1 MATRMQQRR
10 GTAAQWTAANPILS
24 AGEIGFES
32 DSGQFKIGDG
42 TTAWVNLTYFK
53 NFDDLDI
60 SGYIKDEEKA
70 AANGVAT
77 LDGNAQVPISQL
89 SNLIQTAPAEL
100 DTLAE
105 LATGLSNAISSLTT
119 DIGDLASSTSA
130 TIVDINT
137 DITAL
142 TTNLAT
148 ETSARSAYATSN
160 DAVVADIQTTLTTHT
175 GNISDLSDSVAAI
188 ETVNSTQGS
197 AINTLNTSVAAIES
211 DIAALTTD
219 DVAEGANL
227 YFTIE
232 RAQDALGSA
241 VEGGTGITATYNDA
255 DNKITV
261 AIDGTVATELYAD
274 NAASNAVSTHNSA
287 STNVHGIADTAALAT
302 KTYADDAVSTHNS
315 DTTGVHGIAD
325 TAELETQTG
334 AQAKADNAL
343 AAAIADAAA
352 TYAPKAAP
360 AITGNA
366 TIENLTIT
374 GDLTVQGTTTT
385 VAATNLEVTDSLIY
399 LASEQFD
406 TDTLDIGIFGAYGD
420 AQAGHFHTGIVR
432 DATDSKWHVVSGAP
446 EPTDSHVDF
455 TNATYDTV
463 KLGGVEFSDG
473 TQTKQ
478 GVPSITPI
486 SQKTAS
492 YTLSSLSERD
502 TLIEI
507 DSSSA
512 TTFTI
517 PADSSVDYPVGTTL
531 DILQTSTGQVT
542 IAGAGG
548 VTVNATPGLKLRTQ
562 WSSATL
568 MKRAANTW
576 VVYGDL
582 SA

>member
-42 TTAWVNLTYFK
+42 TTAWVDLTYFK

-70 AANGVAT
+70 SANGVAT

-100 DTLAE
+100 DTIAE
-105 LATGLSNAISSLTT
+105 LATGLSTAISELTT
-119 DIGDLASSTSA
+119 DIGDLATSTSA
-130 TIVDINT
+130 TIVEINT

-148 ETSARSAYATSN
+148 ETTARETYETSN
-160 DAVVADIQTTLTTHT
+160 NAAVADIQTTLAAHT

-188 ETVNSTQGS
+188 ETLNTTQGT
-197 AINTLNTSVAAIES
+197 AIDTLNTSVTAIET

-219 DVAEGANL
+219 NIAEGANL

-232 RAQDALGSA
+232 RAQDAIGGA
-241 VEGGTGITATYNDA
+241 VEGGTGITATYDDA
-255 DNKITV
+255 SNKITV
-261 AIDGTVATELYAD
+261 AIDSSVATELYAD
-274 NAASNAVSTHNSA
+274 NTASTAVSDHN
-287 STNVHGIADTAALAT
+287 TTTLNVHGI
-302 KTYADDAVSTHNS
+302 SN
-315 DTTGVHGIAD
+315 

-334 AQAKADNAL
+334 AQAKADNAQSAAEDYADGL
-343 AAAIADAAA
+343 AINYDAAGAAAAAQTAAEA
-352 TYAPKAAP
+352 TAASLYATKVAP
-360 AITGNA
+360 ALTGSA
-366 TIENLTIT
+366 TAENLTIT
-374 GDLTVQGTTTT
+374 GDLVVQGTTTT

-399 LASEQFD
+399 LSAEQYD

-420 AQAGHFHTGIVR
+420 ANSGHFHTGIIR
-432 DATDSKWHVVSGAP
+432 DATDGKWKLVSGAS

-455 TNATYDTV
+455 STGTYDTL
-463 KLGGVEFSDG
+463 KLGAVEFADG

-486 SQKTAS
+486 SEKTAS
-492 YTLSSLSERD
+492 YTLSDLAERD
-502 TLIEI
+502 SLIEI
-507 DSSSA
+507 SSQSA
-512 TTFTI
+512 TTITI
-517 PADSSVDYPVGTTL
+517 PSDSSVDFPIGTTL
-531 DILQTSTGQVT
+531 DILQTASGQVT
-542 IAGAGG
+542 VEGAQG

-582 SA
+582 TA